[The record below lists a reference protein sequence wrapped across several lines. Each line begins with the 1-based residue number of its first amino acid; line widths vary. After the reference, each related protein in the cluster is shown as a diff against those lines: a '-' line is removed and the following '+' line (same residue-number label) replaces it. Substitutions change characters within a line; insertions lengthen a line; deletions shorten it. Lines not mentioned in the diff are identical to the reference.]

1 MVEVHIKVVDDDDD
15 GASDLLVGTYR
26 SLGAAHD
33 AVQEFFTDLQLRE
46 KGSPWTT

>member
-1 MVEVHIKVVDDDDD
+1 MVEVHIKVVDDD
-15 GASDLLVGTYR
+15 GTSDLLVGTYR